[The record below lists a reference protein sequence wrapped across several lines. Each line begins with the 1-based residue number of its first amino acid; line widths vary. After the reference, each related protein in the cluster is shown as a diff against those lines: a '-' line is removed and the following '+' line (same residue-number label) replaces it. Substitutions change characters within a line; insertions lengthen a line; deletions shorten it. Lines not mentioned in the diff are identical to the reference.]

1 MQEVKDGDTVKINY
15 KGTLSDGTVFD
26 QSEGRGPLEFK
37 VGANTVIPGFE
48 KAVVGMK
55 VGDSKTETIP
65 CAEAYGEK
73 RDDLFV
79 KAPRD
84 KMPEGSDPQVGQ
96 QLQMTTQEGR
106 QIPVTI
112 TEVGESEVVLDANH
126 PLAGRDLTFEL
137 ELVEIS

>member
-15 KGTLSDGTVFD
+15 KGTLADGTVFD

-37 VGANTVIPGFE
+37 VGSNTVIPGFE

-73 RDDLFV
+73 RDDLLI

-84 KMPEGSDPQVGQ
+84 KMPEGSEPQVGQ
-96 QLQMTTQEGR
+96 QLQMTTQQG
-106 QIPVTI
+106 QQVPVQI
-112 TEVGESEVVLDANH
+112 TEVGETEVTLDANH
-126 PLAGRDLTFEL
+126 PLAGRDLTFEIKL
-137 ELVEIS
+137 EEIS

>member
-1 MQEVKDGDTVKINY
+1 MQEVKDGDTVKIHY

-37 VGANTVIPGFE
+37 VGSNTVIPGFE

-73 RDDLFV
+73 RDDLLI

-84 KMPEGSDPQVGQ
+84 KMPEGSEPQVGQ
-96 QLQMTTQEGR
+96 QLQMTTQQG
-106 QIPVTI
+106 QQVPVQI
-112 TEVGESEVVLDANH
+112 TEVGESEVTLDANH
-126 PLAGRDLTFEL
+126 PLAGRDLTFEIKL
-137 ELVEIS
+137 EEIS